1 MVLIKSKY
9 SFSFTSEQ
17 LQRGIWTRLCF
28 WKKIL
33 HLLLKPISVHCG
45 SSCQSIQVD
54 NPNYKSRTE
63 PAGNLIIK
71 LLFEFTF
78 IALSSTFHS
87 PLKRTSKVDNEP
99 AIYRVIKT
107 NGSTFEKWIKTI
119 WQNCSRKAA
128 FFPRISSHQKL
139 HFPKIARNSS
149 KTFCM
154 LSATRWESFVCEM
167 SF

>member
-1 MVLIKSKY
+1 MSPKAWI
-9 SFSFTSEQ
+9 
-17 LQRGIWTRLCF
+17 
-28 WKKIL
+28 
-33 HLLLKPISVHCG
+33 IS
-45 SSCQSIQVD
+45 SLFLYIEAQVD

-99 AIYRVIKT
+99 GIHRVIKT

-128 FFPRISSHQKL
+128 FFSTNLI
-139 HFPKIARNSS
+139 SS
-149 KTFCM
+149 KTALSQNCTKFIENVLYVERYAMRIFCVWNVVLKPSFFYTWKSS
-154 LSATRWESFVCEM
+154 LSVLSF
-167 SF
+167 

>member
-1 MVLIKSKY
+1 MP
-9 SFSFTSEQ
+9 
-17 LQRGIWTRLCF
+17 
-28 WKKIL
+28 
-33 HLLLKPISVHCG
+33 HLLLNDLQY
-45 SSCQSIQVD
+45 SSSLPIQVD

-63 PAGNLIIK
+63 PAGNLILIIK
-71 LLFEFTF
+71 LLFEFMF

-99 AIYRVIKT
+99 GIHRVIKT

-154 LSATRWESFVCEM
+154 LSATR
-167 SF
+167 

>member
-1 MVLIKSKY
+1 MNNRSEELNIVVFLKEDMYIFY
-9 SFSFTSEQ
+9 SSLFLYIEA
-17 LQRGIWTRLCF
+17 
-28 WKKIL
+28 
-33 HLLLKPISVHCG
+33 
-45 SSCQSIQVD
+45 QVD

-63 PAGNLIIK
+63 PAGNLILIIK
-71 LLFEFTF
+71 LLFEFMF

-99 AIYRVIKT
+99 GTHGVIKT

-154 LSATRWESFVCEM
+154 LSATR
-167 SF
+167 